1 MYNFVLE
8 NPTKIIF
15 GKNTVDQIGPETK
28 QFGTNILLVY
38 GQGSIKKNGIY
49 AAVTNSLKSSKLNI
63 TELGGIRSNPL
74 LSDVRKG
81 IKLTRQHAI
90 DVIVAVGGGSV
101 IDTAKAIAAGAVV
114 EHNVW
119 QFFRGKKGIA
129 SALPVCTVLTI
140 AASGSEMNGGMVIT
154 NDETHQKLGIGNK
167 KLYPKVSILDPAVTF
182 SVPASY
188 TAYGAVDAIAHC
200 LEFYFTTTLV
210 NAHVQDRF
218 IEGLIINI
226 IEACNIL
233 MIEPDNYEARAN
245 MMWCATMALNG
256 WTAAGLGRVG
266 FPMHMIEHS
275 LSALHDLPHG
285 AGLSIII
292 PAWLRWAQKDHA
304 EKIAQFADRVFGI
317 DTGTIDNNAALGIKK
332 LKSWFTSVQCP
343 VKLSECSI
351 KPGEIPTLAEH
362 SLIQAKLWRLK
373 EYSKETI
380 IEILTI
386 AA

>member
-15 GKNTVDQIGPETK
+15 GNNTINQIGAETRHYGK
-28 QFGTNILLVY
+28 NVLLVY

-49 AAVTNSLKSSKLNI
+49 TSVNDSLRQNDLNI
-63 TELGGIRSNPL
+63 TELGGIRANPL
-74 LSDVRKG
+74 LSDARKG
-81 IKLTRQHAI
+81 IQLAKEQAI

-114 EHNVW
+114 DHNVW
-119 QFFRGKKGIA
+119 QFFRGKKGVTTP
-129 SALPVCTVLTI
+129 LPICTVLTL

-154 NDETHQKLGIGNK
+154 NDETRQKLGVGNK
-167 KLYPKVSILDPAVTF
+167 KLCPKVSILDPTSTF
-182 SVPASY
+182 SVPATY

-200 LEFYFTTTLV
+200 LEYYFTTKLI
-210 NAHVQDRF
+210 NAPVQDRF

-226 IEACNIL
+226 IESCTIL
-233 MIEPDNYEARAN
+233 MAEPDNYEARAN

-256 WTAAGLGRVG
+256 WTAAGLGQVG

-275 LSALHDLPHG
+275 LSAAYDLPHG
-285 AGLSIII
+285 AGLSVII
-292 PAWLRWAQKDHA
+292 PAWLRWAESTHTK
-304 EKIAQFADRVFGI
+304 KIAQFGERVFDIGSG
-317 DTGTIDNNAALGIKK
+317 DMVTNANLAIEMLT
-332 LKSWFTSVQCP
+332 SWFKGLGCP
-343 VKLSECSI
+343 IKLSDCSI
-351 KPGEIPTLAEH
+351 QANEIPALAEH
-362 SLIQAKLWRLK
+362 SLIQAKIWRLK

-386 AA
+386 AG